1 MKKIVLATNN
11 AHKLQELRQMLGN
24 DYEVAG
30 LADIGCHDDI
40 PEDAD
45 TFAGN
50 AMCKAR
56 YVWEHYGLPCIADD
70 SGLEI
75 DALGGRP
82 GVYSARFAGN
92 HDSAANNALVLKLMQ
107 GVDNRRARFRC
118 VICLLDGN
126 GDEHLFEG
134 AVEGE
139 ILHSLDGEG
148 GFGYDPLF
156 RPLGWNK
163 SFGRAT
169 ADEKNAVS
177 HRGRAVEALRRY
189 LEQNILSSTENE

>member
-11 AHKLQELRQMLGN
+11 AHKLQELRQMLGGS
-24 DYEVAG
+24 YEVVG

-40 PEDAD
+40 VEDAE

-50 AMCKAR
+50 ARCKAIH
-56 YVWEHYGLPCIADD
+56 VWKHYGLPCIADD

-82 GVYSARFAGN
+82 GVHSARFAGE
-92 HDSAANNALVLKLMQ
+92 HDDKANNELVLKLMDGQ
-107 GVDNRRARFRC
+107 TDRRARFRC
-118 VICLLDGN
+118 VICMIDGQ
-126 GDEHLFEG
+126 GAEHYFDG

-139 ILHSLDGEG
+139 ILHAPDGEG

-156 RPLGWNK
+156 RPLGWDK
-163 SFGRAT
+163 SFGRAS
-169 ADEKNAVS
+169 AEEKNAVS

-189 LEQNILSSTENE
+189 LEQN